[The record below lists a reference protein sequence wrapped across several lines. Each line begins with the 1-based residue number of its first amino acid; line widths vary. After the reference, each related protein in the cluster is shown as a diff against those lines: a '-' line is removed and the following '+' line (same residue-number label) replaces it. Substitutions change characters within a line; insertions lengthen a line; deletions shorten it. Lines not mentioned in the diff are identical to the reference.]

1 MILQPPTFQQPDEN
15 PYNNNNP
22 PIQIETQENEEDY
35 KE

>member
-1 MILQPPTFQQPDEN
+1 MILQSPTSQQPDEN
-15 PYNNNNP
+15 PYNNNP